1 MHRQEEE
8 ETLGYGAEC
17 STKEECLED
26 LKNYYSSPGH
36 PILFAGIENIYQYYR
51 KLIPKNEIENFLS
64 SLNTYTEHKEFHKGQ
79 RNPSYSH
86 FKRYQFQCDLVDIQH
101 LADQND
107 GVRYIFTCIDTFT
120 RFAFARLLR
129 SKDSRS
135 VLLAFKSILSEAGTH
150 PIYLVMDRGT
160 EFYNKE
166 FELFCK
172 RAGIKFYSPDASIHG
187 AFIERFNRTL
197 QDIIYKYMT
206 ENQTKRFI
214 STIRNGE
221 NIELMPLFLQT
232 YNSRKHRMTGFSPI
246 LAENNSSV
254 HYLIRL
260 RQKEYQDKIKPK
272 KVKYRIG
279 AVVRVS
285 KLKGKFDRGY
295 QERAKGELF
304 RIHDIKTNMGIPMY
318 ILSNYR
324 GTEIIKGAFYAF
336 EITPFTGEVYRVE
349 KVLKRRRWRGKNQL
363 FVKWADFGDE
373 YNQWID
379 EEDVAQQYNN

>member
-1 MHRQEEE
+1 
-8 ETLGYGAEC
+8 
-17 STKEECLED
+17 
-26 LKNYYSSPGH
+26 
-36 PILFAGIENIYQYYR
+36 
-51 KLIPKNEIENFLS
+51 
-64 SLNTYTEHKEFHKGQ
+64 
-79 RNPSYSH
+79 
-86 FKRYQFQCDLVDIQH
+86 
-101 LADQND
+101 
-107 GVRYIFTCIDTFT
+107 
-120 RFAFARLLR
+120 
-129 SKDSRS
+129 
-135 VLLAFKSILSEAGTH
+135 
-150 PIYLVMDRGT
+150 MDRGT
-160 EFYNKE
+160 EFYNKD
-166 FELFCK
+166 FEHFCK

-214 STIRNGE
+214 STIRDGKT
-221 NIELMPLFLQT
+221 IELMPLFLQT

-246 LAENNSSV
+246 EAENNSNI

-260 RQKEYQDKIKPK
+260 RQKGYHDKIKPK
-272 KVKYRIG
+272 KIKYRIG
-279 AVVRVS
+279 TVVRVS

-295 QERAKGELF
+295 HERAKGELF

-363 FVKWADFGDE
+363 FVKWADFGDD
-373 YNQWID
+373 YNQWIN